1 MPDNQK
7 RVDKY
12 VSIKSGRL
20 EHLDKLTEEFNVHFL
35 DVNKLHVLEQTI
47 ASFNFQTENIDRIS
61 LTRCIH

>member
-1 MPDNQK
+1 MPDDQK

-20 EHLDKLTEEFNVHFL
+20 EHLDKLREEFNVHFL